1 MSELTGQSVSVGL
14 KLDLDAIAQG
24 GGAGGCSGDR
34 AALGWKALLYFL
46 IDNYTYL
53 LLLLVAVVST
63 FYSTKLLQPAPKG
76 QSVFNAMQWF
86 FFDDF
91 SAIPSKYLPKFR
103 GKFWLS

>member
-34 AALGWKALLYFL
+34 AALGWKALLYFFM
-46 IDNYTYL
+46 DNYTYL

-63 FYSTKLLQPAPKG
+63 FYSTKLLQPALKG
-76 QSVFNAMQWF
+76 QEMFNAIILNVCKQVKQRF
-86 FFDDF
+86 YKC
-91 SAIPSKYLPKFR
+91 PPGLR
-103 GKFWLS
+103 